1 MKKWIWLPAMV
12 LAAVLTYVAAGPYL
26 TISAIREAVKTE
38 DARALARQV
47 DFPALR
53 TSLKTQLT
61 DHLVREAGPE
71 VQAGL
76 FGAFGLRL
84 ASSLVGGVVDAMVTP
99 VGLGAMMEGRKVW
112 NRGSNIAPPSRGE
125 TGQQPQPLRDAVQR
139 YESPSRFTATVQ
151 DDSGRPVVFVL
162 TRNGLRW
169 KLSDIRLPLPAD
181 VRSPA
186 E

>member
-38 DARALARQV
+38 DARALAGQV

-53 TSLKTQLT
+53 TSLKAQLS

-71 VQAGL
+71 AQASL

-84 ASSLVGGVVDAMVTP
+84 ASGLVGGVVDTMVTP
-99 VGLGAMMEGRKVW
+99 VGLGALMEGRKVW
-112 NRGSNIAPPSRGE
+112 NRASGIAPPSRSDSS
-125 TGQQPQPLRDAVQR
+125 QQPALLKDAVQR

-151 DDSGRPVVFVL
+151 DDSGRPLVFVL
-162 TRNGLRW
+162 TRKGLRW
-169 KLSDIRLPLPAD
+169 RLSDIRLPL
-181 VRSPA
+181 
-186 E
+186 